1 MHLTRK
7 LVSTKA
13 PGAVLLVRLVVGGVF
28 LSEGIQKFLF
38 PGDLGVGR
46 FIKIGIPSPEF
57 MAPFVGVCEILCG
70 ALMLIGLLT
79 RFASLVMTIN
89 ILVAIATTKIPLL
102 MSKGFWNFAHESR
115 VDYAMLLGS
124 LFLLIAGAGGVS
136 VDAHLRVGGTAPHV
150 EPDGDSTGAPDSGG
164 GSLARP

>member
-1 MHLTRK
+1 MSSMRK
-7 LVSTKA
+7 LLSTNA
-13 PGAVLLVRLVVGGVF
+13 PGAVLLVRLVVGGIF

-46 FIKIGIPSPEF
+46 FIKIGIPSPEV

-70 ALMLIGLLT
+70 ALLLIGLLT
-79 RFASLVMTIN
+79 RFASLVLFIN
-89 ILVAIATTKIPLL
+89 IAVAIVTTKIPLL
-102 MSKGFWNFAHESR
+102 LSKGFWSFAHEAR

-136 VDAHLRVGGTAPHV
+136 ADARI
-150 EPDGDSTGAPDSGG
+150 ESGKATPRKEK
-164 GSLARP
+164 L